1 MSSDPV
7 TGAQVSI
14 LGIYGDVDS
23 AISNNGSNSREHEHP
38 TFSGIKYSGGIP
50 ELIFPLTAPQIGC
63 SFSVSVFQGS
73 QTAKSPCSLEHY
85 S

>member
-1 MSSDPV
+1 M
-7 TGAQVSI
+7 QV
-14 LGIYGDVDS
+14 Y
-23 AISNNGSNSREHEHP
+23 NNGSNSREHEHP

-85 S
+85 SEILNNLTFRRLFDCDCK